1 LNRSPKDDFPR
12 RPSTS
17 IAYARS
23 PSPSYTAAPNQY
35 TARPMAPPAQRYQA
49 APTTYTAHQ
58 TTRPA
63 QAVYRAAPNQYTAM
77 PARQQPQTVYRAS
90 GTPTRSLKGLGQ
102 ALADGVT
109 SRWKYAALGLAGL
122 VVAQFWWWNKKAPQ
136 VLRLGGY

>member
-1 LNRSPKDDFPR
+1 
-12 RPSTS
+12 
-17 IAYARS
+17 
-23 PSPSYTAAPNQY
+23 
-35 TARPMAPPAQRYQA
+35 MAPTPAQRYQA

-63 QAVYRAAPNQYTAM
+63 QTVYRAAPNQYTAM
-77 PARQQPQTVYRAS
+77 PMRQQPQTVYRAA
-90 GTPTRSLKGLGQ
+90 PTTYSKSLKGLGQ
-102 ALADGVT
+102 IADGV